1 MACPKPPRPRL
12 PMTWPPRCSADAR
25 EGSIERTSM
34 GKHIVGRVSEL
45 APGDRKIVE
54 AEGRSIGVFN
64 VHGDFFAIR
73 NSCPHQAAP
82 LCLGSIKGMTMPS
95 KPGEYIWARDGE
107 ILRCPWHGWEF
118 DITTGRSI
126 FNPHR
131 TRVKAYDVTVED
143 RIDPDKEDE
152 SVETFEV
159 SVEDGWIVLH
169 V

>member
-1 MACPKPPRPRL
+1 
-12 PMTWPPRCSADAR
+12 
-25 EGSIERTSM
+25 M
-34 GKHIVGRVSEL
+34 GRHIVGRVSEFGL
-45 APGDRKIVE
+45 GQRQIVE

-64 VHGDFFAIR
+64 VDGSFYALK

-131 TRVKAYDVTVED
+131 MRVKAYDVTVESSLAAL
-143 RIDPDKEDE
+143 PDMATEEDE

-159 SVEDGWIVLH
+159 SVEDGWIILH

>member
-1 MACPKPPRPRL
+1 MAR
-12 PMTWPPRCSADAR
+12 
-25 EGSIERTSM
+25 
-34 GKHIVGRVSEL
+34 HIVGTVSDL
-45 APGDRKIVE
+45 PPGERRIVE

-64 VHGDFFAIR
+64 VHGAFFALR

-131 TRVKAYDVTVED
+131 TRVKAYDVTIED
-143 RIDPDKEDE
+143 RLDRDDDDDP
-152 SVETFEV
+152 SVETFPV

-169 V
+169 L

>member
-1 MACPKPPRPRL
+1 MA
-12 PMTWPPRCSADAR
+12 
-25 EGSIERTSM
+25 
-34 GKHIVGRVSEL
+34 KHIVGKASEVGL
-45 APGDRKIVE
+45 GERRIVE

-64 VHGDFFAIR
+64 VGGSYYALR

-82 LCLGSIKGMTMPS
+82 LCLGAIKGMTMPS
-95 KPGEYIWARDGE
+95 QPGEYIWAREGE

-131 TRVKAYDVTVED
+131 MRVKAYDVTVEHQMD
-143 RIDPDKEDE
+143 DTDDE
-152 SVETFEV
+152 SVETFDV